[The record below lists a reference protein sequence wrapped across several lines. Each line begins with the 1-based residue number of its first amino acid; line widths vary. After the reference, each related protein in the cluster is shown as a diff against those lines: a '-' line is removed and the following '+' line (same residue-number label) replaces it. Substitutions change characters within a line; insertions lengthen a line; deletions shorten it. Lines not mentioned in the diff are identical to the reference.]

1 MTDALSEDLKDSM
14 MKLIPQKALGSAD
27 DVAKIV
33 LFLSSDLSSYVTG
46 QVVVVD
52 GGMVM

>member
-1 MTDALSEDLKDSM
+1 MTDALSVELKEAM
-14 MKLIPQKALGSAD
+14 MKLIPQKTLGTAD
-27 DVAKIV
+27 DVAKTV
-33 LFLSSDLSSYVTG
+33 LFFASDLSNYVTG